1 MADEAAAAADPP
13 SLQRQSAAAAGAA
26 ASSNDMDAIR
36 GQPALADRLESLKII
51 DDEDEQPDRT
61 LPHPAPIASTSSSPR
76 PSGPVEPDLAP
87 QQPGE
92 IPQPAKRKVVLLKRP
107 ATPTNRANEDRDR
120 RSDEPT
126 SSSDPIDRDYS
137 SHSQENSGSATT
149 PASPYGTASPGDL
162 ADADSAAAAPAL
174 DPVLHGALNH
184 PRDRFL
190 LLRAEVELERF
201 ILNQTMTRLPLA
213 PPHFQPGLNSYQRLL
228 IHRLADM
235 FGITREVEPAPPT
248 MWNAGMINPA
258 TGQPQGVVVL
268 VKSEI
273 ASIPSKKL
281 ASYVPAPDTTPSV
294 ASPAP
299 HRSVARTSSSAVSSP
314 AASPDNSSPA
324 ASVAAAAPPP
334 QPVFK
339 ILPRASRG
347 TSSASSSADVD
358 DDGSSSFSTS
368 TRSKLRRD
376 LTLEERE
383 AAYKE
388 ARERIFNRPDPVEQ
402 PARTTPPAAP
412 PSTSAASSN
421 AGEDAA
427 SIQSSLGYGIT
438 RPSSAG
444 STFSRSSAA
453 LSVSGQRPPPSIAS
467 DSNSSMRSGYF
478 GYYHQQQ
485 PGSIPPP
492 PLAPP
497 AGSGGIPYPMPNLR
511 QAAPSFDPATGGW
524 TYHPTTPMLNEFAQT
539 PSSYSSMMSPYG
551 GMQSPPAPPM
561 MMPQY
566 QQPATASAAPTLQ
579 YDASSGAAMTPSASW
594 HRNLPSPA
602 LSAGSSGNSYP
613 PSQQQQPPSG
623 PSSASASANPD
634 AGYLMRFPEG
644 AIVTAG
650 GGVVGPPQPYAAVAV
665 EAGLRSAS
673 TLSLGAS
680 SSASRVAVRGGTSS
694 GPNSLRRLSQSTT
707 QSLGSGA
714 SVHSSSAPLSDDAAS
729 SSPRRSPSA
738 TSGAADDSPEASLAG
753 ENSSEVG
760 SSAGGGGGSGP
771 SSLAGGGGGSSDGK
785 RHGRKATIV
794 GRRGR
799 PDRPREVEDGGEESS
814 REPSPLHP
822 SLPAKPSWA
831 AAAAASSAQTAP
843 PTSAGSSS
851 SPHIKSGDHQVGAL
865 SATHG
870 GSSLASLAS
879 SSAPHGNGGA
889 PGFPPLSR
897 PVGSGPMPTP
907 PPPPPP
913 PPVQGAWTRPSGA
926 YAGLPA
932 GPPPSA
938 PNGYTQYGTAVQAPS
953 PHVLQHPHPHQQQ
966 QQLQQQSQQHPHQ
979 QQHHLQPSSYSA
991 WLSQAAVGPP
1001 PVQVNYQPG
1010 PAGARHP
1017 TQAPPSFYAP
1027 PQPPPAGPPADLMT
1041 MPDMRR
1047 PPPRSTQLFDPN
1059 KPTNSGGMRRVASG
1073 TGSARRM

>member
-1 MADEAAAAADPP
+1 MSRA
-13 SLQRQSAAAAGAA
+13 
-26 ASSNDMDAIR
+26 
-36 GQPALADRLESLKII
+36 K
-51 DDEDEQPDRT
+51 
-61 LPHPAPIASTSSSPR
+61 PHQCESTS
-76 PSGPVEPDLAP
+76 
-87 QQPGE
+87 
-92 IPQPAKRKVVLLKRP
+92 
-107 ATPTNRANEDRDR
+107 
-120 RSDEPT
+120 
-126 SSSDPIDRDYS
+126 
-137 SHSQENSGSATT
+137 
-149 PASPYGTASPGDL
+149 
-162 ADADSAAAAPAL
+162 
-174 DPVLHGALNH
+174 
-184 PRDRFL
+184 
-190 LLRAEVELERF
+190 
-201 ILNQTMTRLPLA
+201 
-213 PPHFQPGLNSYQRLL
+213 RLL
-228 IHRLADM
+228 YLNIWL
-235 FGITREVEPAPPT
+235 TRS
-248 MWNAGMINPA
+248 
-258 TGQPQGVVVL
+258 
-268 VKSEI
+268 VKKS
-273 ASIPSKKL
+273 PNKKL
-281 ASYVPAPDTTPSV
+281 ASYVPAPDSTPSV

-299 HRSVARTSSSAVSSP
+299 HLSVARTSSAVSSP

-347 TSSASSSADVD
+347 TSSASSSAEVD

-402 PARTTPPAAP
+402 RTTPPAAP

-427 SIQSSLGYGIT
+427 SIQSSLGNGIT

-478 GYYHQQQ
+478 GYYQQQ

-492 PLAPP
+492 PPAPP
-497 AGSGGIPYPMPNLR
+497 ASSGGIPYPMPNLR

-524 TYHPTTPMLNEFAQT
+524 TYHPTTTPMMNEFAQT
-539 PSSYSSMMSPYG
+539 PSSYSAMMSPYG

-561 MMPQY
+561 MMPPY
-566 QQPATASAAPTLQ
+566 QPPMPGATAPTLQ
-579 YDASSGAAMTPSASW
+579 FDASTGAAMTPSASW

-602 LSAGSSGNSYP
+602 LSGSSGNSYP

-623 PSSASASANPD
+623 PSSASASANSD
-634 AGYLMRFPEG
+634 TGYLMRFPEG

-673 TLSLGAS
+673 SLSLGAS
-680 SSASRVAVRGGTSS
+680 SSASRVATRGGGTSS

-707 QSLGSGA
+707 QSLGSG

-729 SSPRRSPSA
+729 LSRRSPSA

-753 ENSSEVG
+753 ENLSEVG
-760 SSAGGGGGSGP
+760 SSAGGGSGSGP
-771 SSLAGGGGGSSDGK
+771 SSLAGGGGGGSSDGK

-799 PDRPREVEDGGEESS
+799 PDRPREGEDGGGGEESS

-831 AAAAASSAQTAP
+831 ATAAASPSAQTGPSA
-843 PTSAGSSS
+843 TSAGSSA
-851 SPHIKSGDHQVGAL
+851 SPPVSSGDHQVGSL
-865 SATHG
+865 SSAPPPLASARG
-870 GSSLASLAS
+870 GSSLASLTSSSWSS
-879 SSAPHGNGGA
+879 SSALPQRNGGA

-897 PVGSGPMPTP
+897 PIGAPNQL
-907 PPPPPP
+907 PPP

-926 YAGLPA
+926 YVGSPA

-938 PNGYTQYGTAVQAPS
+938 PNGYTQYASAATQAPA
-953 PHVLQHPHPHQQQ
+953 PHLLQHPHPHHQQ
-966 QQLQQQSQQHPHQ
+966 QQLQQPPQQ

-1010 PAGARHP
+1010 PGGARHP
-1017 TQAPPSFYAP
+1017 TQAPPSSYAP
-1027 PQPPPAGPPADLMT
+1027 PPPPPPPAGPPADLMT

-1059 KPTNSGGMRRVASG
+1059 KPTNSGAMRRVASG
-1073 TGSARRM
+1073 AGSTRRM

>member
-1 MADEAAAAADPP
+1 MAEEAAAAADPL
-13 SLQRQSAAAAGAA
+13 SLQRHSAASGAGAA
-26 ASSNDMDAIR
+26 SSSDMDAIR
-36 GQPALADRLESLKII
+36 SQPALADRLQSLQL
-51 DDEDEQPDRT
+51 DNENQPDRT
-61 LPHPAPIASTSSSPR
+61 QPHPLPVAGTSSSSSPR
-76 PSGPVEPDLAP
+76 LSLVVEPDLAAA
-87 QQPGE
+87 QPGE
-92 IPQPAKRKVVLLKRP
+92 NPQPTKRKLVLLKRP
-107 ATPTNRANEDRDR
+107 ATPTNRTTEASDR
-120 RSDEPT
+120 RSDDPT
-126 SSSDPIDRDYS
+126 TSSDPIDCDYS

-149 PASPYGTASPGDL
+149 PAAPYGIASPGDL
-162 ADADSAAAAPAL
+162 AEADPAAAAAAAPAL
-174 DPVLHGALNH
+174 DPVLYGALNH

-201 ILNQTMTRLPLA
+201 ILNQAMTRLPLA

-273 ASIPSKKL
+273 ASTPSKKL
-281 ASYVPAPDTTPSV
+281 ASYVPAPDSTPSV

-299 HRSVARTSSSAVSSP
+299 HLSVARTSSSVVSSP

-324 ASVAAAAPPP
+324 ASVSAAAAPPP

-402 PARTTPPAAP
+402 RTTPPAAP

-453 LSVSGQRPPPSIAS
+453 LSLSGQRPPPSIAS

-485 PGSIPPP
+485 QQPGPVPPP
-492 PLAPP
+492 PPPAPP

-524 TYHPTTPMLNEFAQT
+524 TYHPTTPMINEFAQT
-539 PSSYSSMMSPYG
+539 PSSYSMMSPHYG

-561 MMPQY
+561 MMPSY
-566 QQPATASAAPTLQ
+566 QQPAPTLQ
-579 YDASSGAAMTPSASW
+579 FDPSSGAAMTPSASW

-602 LSAGSSGNSYP
+602 LSGSSGNSYP
-613 PSQQQQPPSG
+613 PSQQQQQQQPPSG
-623 PSSASASANPD
+623 PSSTSASANPD

-673 TLSLGAS
+673 TLSLGGS
-680 SSASRVAVRGGTSS
+680 SSASRVATRGGTSS

-707 QSLGSGA
+707 QSLGSG
-714 SVHSSSAPLSDDAAS
+714 SVHSSSAPMSDDAAS
-729 SSPRRSPSA
+729 SSRRSPSA

-753 ENSSEVG
+753 ENLSEVG
-760 SSAGGGGGSGP
+760 SSAGGGSGSGP
-771 SSLAGGGGGSSDGK
+771 SSLAGGGGSSDGK
-785 RHGRKATIV
+785 RHGRKATII

-799 PDRPREVEDGGEESS
+799 PDRPREAEDGEESS

-831 AAAAASSAQTAP
+831 AAAAASSAQTSP
-843 PTSAGSSS
+843 SRTSAGSSS
-851 SPHIKSGDHQVGAL
+851 SPPVKSGDQVGSLTAAPSSL
-865 SATHG
+865 ASARG
-870 GSSLASLAS
+870 GSSLASS
-879 SSAPHGNGGA
+879 PRSNGGA

-897 PVGSGPMPTP
+897 PVGGGGSIP

-926 YAGLPA
+926 YVGSPA

-938 PNGYTQYGTAVQAPS
+938 PNGFTQYASAPTQAPA
-953 PHVLQHPHPHQQQ
+953 PHLLQHPHPHQQQ
-966 QQLQQQSQQHPHQ
+966 QHLQQQPQQQQ

-1001 PVQVNYQPG
+1001 PVQVSYQPG
-1010 PAGARHP
+1010 PGGARHP
-1017 TQAPPSFYAP
+1017 TQARPAFYAP
-1027 PQPPPAGPPADLMT
+1027 SQPPPAGQPADLMT

-1059 KPTNSGGMRRVASG
+1059 KPTNPGEMRRVASG
-1073 TGSARRM
+1073 AGSARRM

>member
-1 MADEAAAAADPP
+1 MVGSGSAATDP
-13 SLQRQSAAAAGAA
+13 SLELQPRTNGTRTAAPSTTPRQPAPAVIPAKDGAATLTDRLDSLQLGPDEPDRTVPHPPPVASTSSPPARLVEPADLDYNSAAAGA
-26 ASSNDMDAIR
+26 
-36 GQPALADRLESLKII
+36 QPR
-51 DDEDEQPDRT
+51 Q
-61 LPHPAPIASTSSSPR
+61 
-76 PSGPVEPDLAP
+76 
-87 QQPGE
+87 
-92 IPQPAKRKVVLLKRP
+92 KRKVVLLKRP
-107 ATPTNRANEDRDR
+107 MTPPPPMTGEPRSDPPVAAAAAAEAIGRERSRDR
-120 RSDEPT
+120 QAT
-126 SSSDPIDRDYS
+126 
-137 SHSQENSGSATT
+137 ATT
-149 PASPYGTASPGDL
+149 TNSEASPYGTASPGNL
-162 ADADSAAAAPAL
+162 AAGTEEAELPL

-273 ASIPSKKL
+273 ASIPTKKL
-281 ASYVPAPDTTPSV
+281 ASYVPAPDPTPSSV

-299 HRSVARTSSSAVSSP
+299 HLSVARTSSAVSSP

-324 ASVAAAAPPP
+324 ASVGASAASAAPPP

-358 DDGSSSFSTS
+358 DDGSSGFSTG

-388 ARERIFNRPDPVEQ
+388 ARERIFNRPDPVD
-402 PARTTPPAAP
+402 RNPPTA

-427 SIQSSLGYGIT
+427 SVQSLGYGIT

-478 GYYHQQQ
+478 GYYQ
-485 PGSIPPP
+485 PQGPPP
-492 PLAPP
+492 PPAPPAPP

-511 QAAPSFDPATGGW
+511 PAAPMFDPATGGW
-524 TYHPTTPMLNEFAQT
+524 TYHHASAADFAQT
-539 PSSYSSMMSPYG
+539 PSYSMPYG
-551 GMQSPPAPPM
+551 MQPQPPPSMSIPY
-561 MMPQY
+561 PTS
-566 QQPATASAAPTLQ
+566 TATLQ
-579 YDASSGAAMTPSASW
+579 QFDASGSAVTPSAW

-602 LSAGSSGNSYP
+602 LSGSSEISYP
-613 PSQQQQPPSG
+613 PAYPPPRQQHHLPPPS
-623 PSSASASANPD
+623 ASPQNSTGSNSTDP
-634 AGYLMRFPEG
+634 GYLMRFPEG

-665 EAGLRSAS
+665 GAGLRSAS

-680 SSASRVAVRGGTSS
+680 SSASRVATRGGTSS

-707 QSLGSGA
+707 QSLGS
-714 SVHSSSAPLSDDAAS
+714 VHSSSAPPSDDAAS
-729 SSPRRSPSA
+729 RRSPSA
-738 TSGAADDSPEASLAG
+738 TSGAADDSPEASLVG
-753 ENSSEVG
+753 ENLSEVG
-760 SSAGGGGGSGP
+760 SSVGGGSGP
-771 SSLAGGGGGSSDGK
+771 SSLAGGHGAAARAESSDSR

-794 GRRGR
+794 SRSGR
-799 PDRPREVEDGGEESS
+799 PERARERADEAEDEGRHPEESS

-822 SLPAKPSWA
+822 SLPAKPAWVATAGPSGPGGPNVA
-831 AAAAASSAQTAP
+831 GASASAASGGHVGVNPSLRDVPPGARSIASPGSA
-843 PTSAGSSS
+843 SS
-851 SPHIKSGDHQVGAL
+851 SP
-865 SATHG
+865 
-870 GSSLASLAS
+870 SSTR
-879 SSAPHGNGGA
+879 APA
-889 PGFPPLSR
+889 FPPLSGSTGG
-897 PVGSGPMPTP
+897 PV
-907 PPPPPP
+907 PPPPP
-913 PPVQGAWTRPSGA
+913 PPVQGPWTRPSGPLSTA
-926 YAGLPA
+926 A
-932 GPPPSA
+932 PPPSTTHA
-938 PNGYTQYGTAVQAPS
+938 NGYTHYIAPPLGAA
-953 PHVLQHPHPHQQQ
+953 PHSYQHQQQ
-966 QQLQQQSQQHPHQ
+966 PPQPQ
-979 QQHHLQPSSYSA
+979 QQHVQHAQLQPSSYAA
-991 WLSQAAVGPP
+991 WLSQAAVPAPP
-1001 PVQVNYQPG
+1001 AHGDYQPASRY
-1010 PAGARHP
+1010 PAQ
-1017 TQAPPSFYAP
+1017 TAPSMYTSPGSLGVA
-1027 PQPPPAGPPADLMT
+1027 QPADLMT

-1059 KPTNSGGMRRVASG
+1059 KPSSSAAMRRAASG
-1073 TGSARRM
+1073 AGSARRM

>member
-1 MADEAAAAADPP
+1 MAGREAADPLA
-13 SLQRQSAAAAGAA
+13 LQRRGSDGAGLTTMQELPSASTTEQAGQA
-26 ASSNDMDAIR
+26 
-36 GQPALADRLESLKII
+36 GLADRLQSLQLA
-51 DDEDEQPDRT
+51 DEPDRT
-61 LPHPAPIASTSSSPR
+61 QPHPVPVASTSSLSP
-76 PSGPVEPDLAP
+76 PPPQPAHLVEPDHPTFTEPTDAQP
-87 QQPGE
+87 Q
-92 IPQPAKRKVVLLKRP
+92 KRKVVLLKRP
-107 ATPTNRANEDRDR
+107 ATPTRRSEAIEARDG
-120 RSDEPT
+120 RSDEARA
-126 SSSDPIDRDYS
+126 DAIDHREGEDYS
-137 SHSQENSGSATT
+137 RERAREPTADTT
-149 PASPYGTASPGDL
+149 TTSPHGPASPGDL
-162 ADADSAAAAPAL
+162 AGTEPAAL

-273 ASIPSKKL
+273 ASIPAKKL
-281 ASYVPAPDTTPSV
+281 ASHVPAPDPTPSV
-294 ASPAP
+294 ASPVP
-299 HRSVARTSSSAVSSP
+299 HLSVARTSSALSSP

-324 ASVAAAAPPP
+324 ASVSAAVAATAAAPPP

-347 TSSASSSADVD
+347 TSSASSSADID

-388 ARERIFNRPDPVEQ
+388 ARERIFNQPDPVE
-402 PARTTPPAAP
+402 RSSTTA

-427 SIQSSLGYGIT
+427 SVQSLGYGIT

-478 GYYHQQQ
+478 GYYQQQQ
-485 PGSIPPP
+485 PPVAPPP
-492 PLAPP
+492 PP

-511 QAAPSFDPATGGW
+511 SAVPTFDPATGGW
-524 TYHPTTPMLNEFAQT
+524 TYHPSSEYAQT
-539 PSSYSSMMSPYG
+539 PSYSSMMPYG
-551 GMQSPPAPPM
+551 MQQPPPPPPPPM
-561 MMPQY
+561 PY
-566 QQPATASAAPTLQ
+566 HPAQTAQ
-579 YDASSGAAMTPSASW
+579 FDASGSAVTPSAW
-594 HRNLPSPA
+594 HRSLPSPA
-602 LSAGSSGNSYP
+602 LSGSSGSSYP
-613 PSQQQQPPSG
+613 PSQHMPP
-623 PSSASASANPD
+623 PAPSASSPHNATSSD

-665 EAGLRSAS
+665 GGGAGLRSSS

-680 SSASRVAVRGGTSS
+680 SSASRVATRGGTSS

-707 QSLGSGA
+707 QSLGSM
-714 SVHSSSAPLSDDAAS
+714 HSSSAPLSDDAAS
-729 SSPRRSPSA
+729 RRSPSA

-753 ENSSEVG
+753 ENEQLSEVG
-760 SSAGGGGGSGP
+760 SSVGGGSAP
-771 SSLAGGGGGSSDGK
+771 SSLAGAGGGAGGSSDGGR

-794 GRRGR
+794 SRSGRSVRLGDAR
-799 PDRPREVEDGGEESS
+799 DEVNDRDDADSS

-822 SLPAKPSWA
+822 SLPAKPTWASA
-831 AAAAASSAQTAP
+831 AAAGSPGVQSGSKSPASPSTQNGTGAAVPSGPGSLH
-843 PTSAGSSS
+843 SLSSS
-851 SPHIKSGDHQVGAL
+851 SSTPA
-865 SATHG
+865 
-870 GSSLASLAS
+870 
-879 SSAPHGNGGA
+879 
-889 PGFPPLSR
+889 FPPLSG
-897 PVGSGPMPTP
+897 VIGGESVAP
-907 PPPPPP
+907 PPPPPN
-913 PPVQGAWTRPSGA
+913 QGPWTRPSGPYGA
-926 YAGLPA
+926 APA
-932 GPPPSA
+932 GPYSHA
-938 PNGYTQYGTAVQAPS
+938 MGTASVVHANGYSQFAIPPQAPI
-953 PHVLQHPHPHQQQ
+953 PHPHPQPHPQQQ
-966 QQLQQQSQQHPHQ
+966 QQPQYPQHPQQH
-979 QQHHLQPSSYSA
+979 QHTQPSSYAA

-1001 PVQVNYQPG
+1001 PAHVGYPHI
-1010 PAGARHP
+1010 PRFP
-1017 TQAPPSFYAP
+1017 TQQPESMYVSTGPAP
-1027 PQPPPAGPPADLMT
+1027 PQADLMT

-1059 KPTNSGGMRRVASG
+1059 KPASSGGMRRVASG
-1073 TGSARRM
+1073 AGSARR